1 MKCFA
6 RPALVAACVAAAS
19 LRPQPAAAQASAG
32 PPAPAA
38 ARAFVDSAERVLA
51 DLAVRANRAQWVAA
65 TYITGDT
72 EQLSAEATERLSVAT
87 QRFALAAR
95 TYDRPDLPADVRRKL
110 ALLKLALVA
119 PPPSDPAQAAEL
131 TRLAT
136 GLEAEYGRGKYCRPG
151 KLGQPVGAPAGAPR
165 DTTCYQINEL
175 SRALAESR
183 DPAVL
188 LDAWRG
194 WHAVGAPMRAR
205 YARLA
210 ELSNAGAREL
220 GFADAGAMWRS
231 NYDMPP
237 AEFSAEL
244 ERLWGQVRPLYASLH
259 AYVRGRLNR
268 QYGDSLVPKNGLIPA
283 HLLGNM
289 WAQEWGNV
297 YPLAAPPNAAPT
309 YDLTALLKAKGVDQR
324 GMVKYG
330 EGFFT
335 SLGFAPLP
343 ATFWERSQIVKPR
356 DRDVV
361 CHASAWDV
369 DNRDDVRIKMC
380 TEVTGEDFVTVHH
393 ELGHNFYQRAYN
405 RQPYLFQAGA
415 NDGFHEAIGDA
426 VALSITP
433 GYLKQAGLLGA
444 LPSAAADTAALL
456 RQALDKVAFLP
467 FGLLIDQWRWQV
479 FSGAV
484 TAANYNRAWW
494 DLRAKY
500 QGVAPPVARTEAD
513 FDPGAKF
520 HVPGNTPY
528 TRYFLARVL
537 QFQFYR
543 AMCREAGH
551 TGPLYRCSFFGSKA
565 AGARLARMLEA
576 GQSRPWQETLYTMTG
591 ERRMDAGA
599 MLEYFQPLQVWL
611 DRQNAGRPVGWAAT
625 SASR

>member
-1 MKCFA
+1 VPPRARLPGA
-6 RPALVAACVAAAS
+6 RP
-19 LRPQPAAAQASAG
+19 
-32 PPAPAA
+32 PAA

-72 EQLSAEATERLSVAT
+72 EQLSADATERLSVAT

-95 TYDRPDLPADVRRKL
+95 AYDRPDLPSDVRRKL

-151 KLGQPVGAPAGAPR
+151 KLGQPVAGAAGAPR
-165 DTTCYQINEL
+165 DSTCYQINEL

-484 TAANYNRAWW
+484 TPANYNRAWW

-565 AGARLARMLEA
+565 AARASLACSKPGR
-576 GQSRPWQETLYTMTG
+576 
-591 ERRMDAGA
+591 
-599 MLEYFQPLQVWL
+599 
-611 DRQNAGRPVGWAAT
+611 AGRGRRRST
-625 SASR
+625 R

>member
-1 MKCFA
+1 VKRFA

-19 LRPQPAAAQASAG
+19 LRPQPAAAQASAA

-151 KLGQPVGAPAGAPR
+151 KLGQPVAAAGAPR

-369 DNRDDVRIKMC
+369 DNKDDVRIKMC

-405 RQPYLFQAGA
+405 RQPYLFQGGA

-484 TAANYNRAWW
+484 TPANYNRAWW

-565 AGARLARMLEA
+565 AGARLARMLDA
-576 GQSRPWQETLYTMTG
+576 GQSRPWQETLYAMTG

-611 DRQNAGRPVGWAAT
+611 DRQNAGRQVGWAAT